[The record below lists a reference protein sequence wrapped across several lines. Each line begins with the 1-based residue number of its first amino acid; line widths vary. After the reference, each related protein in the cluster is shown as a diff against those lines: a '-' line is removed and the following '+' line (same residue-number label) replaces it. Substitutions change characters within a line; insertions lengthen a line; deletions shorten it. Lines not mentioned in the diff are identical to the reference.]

1 MMEGKIIYI
10 YVKTDKNTVTT
21 YSVLSLKVIILL
33 ESFNLALV
41 FPSITS

>member
-10 YVKTDKNTVTT
+10 YVKTDKNTVTA
-21 YSVLSLKVIILL
+21 SVLSLKVIILL